1 MRRVVIAQTSVVT
14 SVGFDLTTT
23 FQSFLNAKS
32 GIRKNDRFET
42 KNYRSQ
48 YAALIKDIE
57 TPDDRSSFLNLTDL
71 IIKQLYDI
79 PDDCA
84 LITATTQACV
94 DLFEKN
100 EKEQCCLNKYLIP
113 SNIPKYIAEKLHL
126 KNKGININ
134 SACAS
139 PTIAI
144 IKGAQMIKNKRAD
157 SVLIFCAD
165 VVSEFVFSGFSALNA
180 LSSIPTQPFDINRK
194 GLSLGDGGAAILL
207 MNEELAKKKS
217 IMFNTS
223 IAGYG
228 IASDATHIT
237 APAQDGRGLI
247 VAINNAL
254 KTAKITPDQ
263 IGAINTHGT
272 GTIYND
278 SMEINAINSIFRD
291 IKIPGNS
298 FKGSIGHT
306 LGGAGGIEAAISTL
320 MLQEHILPGTCGF
333 SNPEKGAEILISAE
347 NVPFYKDHL
356 LSTNSGFA
364 GTNAALVLKRVNC

>member
-1 MRRVVIAQTSVVT
+1 MRNVIIAQTSVVT
-14 SVGFDLTTT
+14 SVGLSLDST
-23 FQSFLNAKS
+23 FQSFLNRKS
-32 GIRKNDRFET
+32 GFKKIDRFKT
-42 KNYRSQ
+42 TNYRSK

-57 TPDDRSSFLNLTDL
+57 TPQDRSSFLNLTDL
-71 IIKQLYDI
+71 IIDQLIDI
-79 PDDCA
+79 PRDS
-84 LITATTQACV
+84 LLLTATAQACV

-100 EKEQCCLNKYLIP
+100 TKKQCSLNKYLIP
-113 SNIPKYIAEKLHL
+113 SNIPKYIAEKLNL
-126 KNKGININ
+126 KDSGININ

-144 IKGAQMIKNKRAD
+144 IKGAQMIENKRAD

-165 VVSEFVFSGFSALNA
+165 IVSEFVFSGFSALNA
-180 LSSIPTQPFDINRK
+180 LSPDPTKPFDINRK

-207 MNEELAKKKS
+207 MDEELAKKNS
-217 IMFNTS
+217 IKFNTS
-223 IAGYG
+223 IAGGG

-247 VAINNAL
+247 IAINNAL

-278 SMEINAINSIFRD
+278 SMEINAFKNVFKDLR
-291 IKIPGNS
+291 IPGNS

-306 LGGAGGIEAAISTL
+306 LGGAGGIEAAVGTL
-320 MLQEHILPGTCGF
+320 MLKENILPGTYGF
-333 SNPEKGAEILISAE
+333 SNPDRGAENLISSE

-364 GTNAALVLKRVNC
+364 GTNAALVLKRINC

>member
-1 MRRVVIAQTSVVT
+1 MRNVVIAQTSVVT
-14 SVGFDLTTT
+14 SIGLNLDST
-23 FQSFLNAKS
+23 FQSFLNHKS
-32 GIRKNDRFET
+32 GFKKIDRFET
-42 KNYRSQ
+42 KNYKNK
-48 YAALIKDIE
+48 YAAIIPDIE
-57 TPDDRSSFLNLTDL
+57 TPEIRSSFLNLTDL
-71 IIKQLYDI
+71 IIDQLNDI
-79 PDDCA
+79 PKDS
-84 LITATTQACV
+84 LLLTATAQACV

-100 EKEQCCLNKYLIP
+100 AKKQCTLNDYLIP
-113 SNIPKYIAEKLHL
+113 SNIPKYIAEKLDL
-126 KNKGININ
+126 KDKGMNIN

-144 IKGAQMIKNKRAD
+144 IKGTQMIKNKRAD

-165 VVSEFVFSGFSALNA
+165 IVSEFVFSGFSSLNA
-180 LSSIPTQPFDINRK
+180 LSPDPTQPFDINRK

-207 MNEELAKKKS
+207 MNEELARKNS
-217 IMFNTS
+217 IEFNTS

-247 VAINNAL
+247 IAINNAL

-263 IGAINTHGT
+263 VGAINTHGT

-278 SMEINAINSIFRD
+278 SMEINALKNVFKD
-291 IKIPGNS
+291 IKISGNS

-306 LGGAGGIEAAISTL
+306 LGGAGGIEAAVSTL
-320 MLQEHILPGTCGF
+320 MLKENILPGTYGF
-333 SNPEKGAEILISAE
+333 SDPEKGAENLISSE

-364 GTNAALVLKRVNC
+364 GTNAAIVLKRIN